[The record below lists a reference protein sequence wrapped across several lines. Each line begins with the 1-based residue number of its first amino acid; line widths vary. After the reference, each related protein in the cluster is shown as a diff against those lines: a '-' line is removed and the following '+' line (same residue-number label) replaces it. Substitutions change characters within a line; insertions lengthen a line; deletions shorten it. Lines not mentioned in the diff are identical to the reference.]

1 MSVAEHAVFNNV
13 AGRRTYDLLWGVQR
27 HANAHSQLWRF
38 RLQFGHAILLVFEWK
53 VSAIIVIR
61 GCCCRG
67 QPMEHVRNIEMR
79 ETMWEQL

>member
-1 MSVAEHAVFNNV
+1 MFNNV
-13 AGRRTYDLLWGVQR
+13 AGRRTYDLLWGS
-27 HANAHSQLWRF
+27 ADMPMPIHSSGPLGFSSAMQ
-38 RLQFGHAILLVFEWK
+38 ILLVFEWK